1 MRKWLKIGLIS
12 CLSSLIV
19 SVGLVLFTKIYFDNT
34 RKNDVV
40 ISDQPNFDQNNNGN
54 NNDNNSDKLPG
65 EEDSNNQDNTND
77 DSTGNIGNISNL
89 TNVSLLSSFS
99 KNKYN
104 FLNQTTNYQSFFT
117 TEGFSFSY
125 DKIKSNLYKIVNNYV
140 VETTKVDLTKNTLD
154 LKIYFQTLNNYKE
167 LKIYSYWTIK
177 PINSLLDIT
186 KRYYDIIDII
196 IK

>member
-65 EEDSNNQDNTND
+65 EEDSNNQGDTND
-77 DSTGNIGNISNL
+77 DSTGNITNL

>member
-40 ISDQPNFDQNNNGN
+40 ISDQPNFDQNNNA
-54 NNDNNSDKLPG
+54 NNSDKLPG
-65 EEDSNNQDNTND
+65 EEDSNNQGNTND

>member
-40 ISDQPNFDQNNNGN
+40 ISDQPNFDQNNNG
-54 NNDNNSDKLPG
+54 NNSDKLPG

>member
-54 NNDNNSDKLPG
+54 NSDKLPD
-65 EEDSNNQDNTND
+65 EEDSNNQGNTND

-104 FLNQTTNYQSFFT
+104 FLNQTTNYESFFT

>member
-19 SVGLVLFTKIYFDNT
+19 SIGLVLFTKIYFDNT

-54 NNDNNSDKLPG
+54 NSDKLPG
-65 EEDSNNQDNTND
+65 EEDSNNQGNTND

>member
-54 NNDNNSDKLPG
+54 NSDKLPG
-65 EEDSNNQDNTND
+65 EEDSNNQGNTND